1 MKLYQV
7 DRNTAQLLGRGFDGG
22 EKTMKKN
29 TMMKR
34 TYATLALA
42 GILAVSAGLSRCAED
57 TTGSEAGDTKRTYNV
72 GTSESSEGYFDASAE
87 GENISSGGI
96 GSTEPGWTLM
106 IYLCG
111 SDLESEGSMASMNL
125 EEMCNA
131 SIPEDVNVLVETGGS
146 SAWNWDG
153 ISADA
158 LGRYQIVDGDLEEVE
173 TVELASM
180 GDPATLTDFIQW
192 GISNY
197 PSEHYG
203 VILWDHGGGNAD
215 GVCYDELYDGD
226 NLTLPELGSGL
237 RDAGSTLDFIGF
249 DACLMA
255 SMETASAIN
264 GTGYYMVA
272 SEETEPGQ
280 GWDYEVMLNSL
291 GENPSMRGDELGQI
305 VCDAFLEKCTWLDCA
320 DEATLSVIDLSQ
332 TGAVHAAFDEYTG
345 GMALAANDIQTLNS
359 VASGADKSESYG
371 GNTDSEG
378 YCNMVDLTDLVT
390 NTQDHVETDGTALL
404 SAIDKAVLYS
414 VHGPGRGNAN
424 GISVFYPI
432 GATKDELLQYMENS
446 DNTPYLQYIAAVT
459 DTYDAVDWEA
469 AWERY
474 DASGAVWSS
483 SETEDDDSWQDLQE
497 DLTELQPVTGNDF
510 DIQFSQ
516 SIGKDG
522 YLNLSIT
529 SGLEAVKSVHFL
541 LLYMPDGQEDGS
553 SSEYVYL
560 GEDNDIDSD
569 WENGSFRDNFWGQWM
584 TIGGEYVNAEL
595 IEETD
600 NYNLYSIPAE
610 VNGKETNIHAIYD
623 YSTEEYRV
631 LGTYDGVEDGESSGS
646 MTSRGITPLE
656 EGDEIVFLLPAY
668 EVDSDEEAMYTT
680 DAVTW
685 SKDVVMED
693 EDMGDGFYMYMFEIE
708 DMFGVEYDADPV
720 VMEAAGDTIYPIM
733 E

>member
-1 MKLYQV
+1 
-7 DRNTAQLLGRGFDGG
+7 
-22 EKTMKKN
+22 
-29 TMMKR
+29 
-34 TYATLALA
+34 
-42 GILAVSAGLSRCAED
+42 
-57 TTGSEAGDTKRTYNV
+57 
-72 GTSESSEGYFDASAE
+72 
-87 GENISSGGI
+87 
-96 GSTEPGWTLM
+96 
-106 IYLCG
+106 
-111 SDLESEGSMASMNL
+111 
-125 EEMCNA
+125 
-131 SIPEDVNVLVETGGS
+131 
-146 SAWNWDG
+146 
-153 ISADA
+153 
-158 LGRYQIVDGDLEEVE
+158 
-173 TVELASM
+173 M

-280 GWDYEVMLNSL
+280 GWDYEVMLNAL

-378 YCNMVDLTDLVT
+378 YCNMVDLTDLVN

-510 DIQFSQ
+510 DVQFSQ

>member
-1 MKLYQV
+1 MS
-7 DRNTAQLLGRGFDGG
+7 G
-22 EKTMKKN
+22 
-29 TMMKR
+29 
-34 TYATLALA
+34 
-42 GILAVSAGLSRCAED
+42 CAED

-203 VILWDHGGGNAD
+203 VILWD
-215 GVCYDELYDGD
+215 
-226 NLTLPELGSGL
+226 
-237 RDAGSTLDFIGF
+237 
-249 DACLMA
+249 
-255 SMETASAIN
+255 
-264 GTGYYMVA
+264 
-272 SEETEPGQ
+272 
-280 GWDYEVMLNSL
+280 
-291 GENPSMRGDELGQI
+291 
-305 VCDAFLEKCTWLDCA
+305 
-320 DEATLSVIDLSQ
+320 
-332 TGAVHAAFDEYTG
+332 
-345 GMALAANDIQTLNS
+345 
-359 VASGADKSESYG
+359 
-371 GNTDSEG
+371 
-378 YCNMVDLTDLVT
+378 LVN

-510 DIQFSQ
+510 YIQFSQ

>member
-42 GILAVSAGLSRCAED
+42 GILAVSAGLSGCAED

-203 VILWDHGGGNAD
+203 VILWD
-215 GVCYDELYDGD
+215 
-226 NLTLPELGSGL
+226 
-237 RDAGSTLDFIGF
+237 
-249 DACLMA
+249 
-255 SMETASAIN
+255 
-264 GTGYYMVA
+264 
-272 SEETEPGQ
+272 
-280 GWDYEVMLNSL
+280 
-291 GENPSMRGDELGQI
+291 
-305 VCDAFLEKCTWLDCA
+305 
-320 DEATLSVIDLSQ
+320 
-332 TGAVHAAFDEYTG
+332 
-345 GMALAANDIQTLNS
+345 
-359 VASGADKSESYG
+359 
-371 GNTDSEG
+371 
-378 YCNMVDLTDLVT
+378 LVN

-510 DIQFSQ
+510 YIQFSQ

>member
-7 DRNTAQLLGRGFDGG
+7 DRNTAQLLGRGYDGG

-29 TMMKR
+29 TMMKT

-42 GILAVSAGLSRCAED
+42 GILAVSAGLSGCAED

-87 GENISSGGI
+87 GETISSGGI

-197 PSEHYG
+197 PSERYG
-203 VILWDHGGGNAD
+203 VILWD
-215 GVCYDELYDGD
+215 
-226 NLTLPELGSGL
+226 
-237 RDAGSTLDFIGF
+237 
-249 DACLMA
+249 
-255 SMETASAIN
+255 
-264 GTGYYMVA
+264 
-272 SEETEPGQ
+272 
-280 GWDYEVMLNSL
+280 
-291 GENPSMRGDELGQI
+291 
-305 VCDAFLEKCTWLDCA
+305 
-320 DEATLSVIDLSQ
+320 
-332 TGAVHAAFDEYTG
+332 
-345 GMALAANDIQTLNS
+345 
-359 VASGADKSESYG
+359 
-371 GNTDSEG
+371 
-378 YCNMVDLTDLVT
+378 LVN

-474 DASGAVWSS
+474 DSSGAVWSS

-510 DIQFSQ
+510 DVQFLQ

-569 WENGSFRDNFWGQWM
+569 WENGSFRDYFWGQWM

>member
-1 MKLYQV
+1 M
-7 DRNTAQLLGRGFDGG
+7 
-22 EKTMKKN
+22 MKKI
-29 TMMKR
+29 
-34 TYATLALA
+34 YAALTLA
-42 GILAVSAGLSRCAED
+42 GILAVSAGLSGCAEE
-57 TTGSEAGDTKRTYNV
+57 TTR
-72 GTSESSEGYFDASAE
+72 SAAADKKT
-87 GENISSGGI
+87 ISSRGT

-106 IYLCG
+106 IYMCG
-111 SDLESEGSMASMNL
+111 SDLESENAMASMNL
-125 EEMCNA
+125 EEMCSA
-131 SIPEDVNVLVETGGS
+131 LIPEDVNVLVETGGS

-153 ISADA
+153 IGTDV
-158 LGRYQIVDGDLEEVE
+158 LGRYQVLDGVLEEIE
-173 TVELASM
+173 TAELASM

-192 GISNY
+192 GVSNY

-226 NLTLPELGSGL
+226 NLTLPELGSAL

-255 SMETASAIN
+255 SMETASAIS

-280 GWDYEVMLNSL
+280 GWDYEVMLNAL
-291 GENPSMRGDELGQI
+291 GENPSMQGDELGQI

-332 TGAVHAAFDEYTG
+332 TDALDSAFDEYTG
-345 GMALAANDIQTLNS
+345 GMALAANDVQTLNS
-359 VASGADKSESYG
+359 VASGADRSESYG

-378 YCNMVDLTDLVT
+378 YCNMVDLADLVT
-390 NTQDHVETDGTALL
+390 NTQEYVQTDGTALL
-404 SAIDKAVLYS
+404 SAIDEAVVYS
-414 VHGPGRGNAN
+414 VHGPGRENAN

-446 DNTPYLQYIAAVT
+446 ENTPYLQYIAAVT
-459 DTYDAVDWEA
+459 DTYGDVDWDAAWTEYDSSDAVSGSSE
-469 AWERY
+469 Y
-474 DASGAVWSS
+474 DSSGAVWNS
-483 SETEDDDSWQDLQE
+483 SESEDDVSWQDMQE
-497 DLTELQPVTGNDF
+497 ELAELQPVTGSDF
-510 DIQFSQ
+510 NVQFSQ
-516 SIGKDG
+516 SVGEDG

-541 LLYMPDGQEDGS
+541 LWYMPDGQEDGS

-560 GEDNDIDSD
+560 GEDNDIDGD
-569 WENGSFRDNFWGQWM
+569 WEKGTFQDNFWGQWM

-610 VNGKETNIHAIYD
+610 VNGQETNIHAIYD
-623 YSTEEYRV
+623 YSSEEYRV
-631 LGTYDGVEDGESSGS
+631 LGTYDGVDDGEASGS
-646 MTSRGITPLE
+646 MTSRGITPLQA
-656 EGDEIVFLLPAY
+656 GDEVVFLLPAY
-668 EVDSDEEAMYTT
+668 EADTDEDAWYTT

-685 SKDVVMED
+685 SKDVVMQD

-708 DMFGVEYDADPV
+708 DTFGAEYDADPV